1 MLSPRKVSLSMYSW
15 PASAVS
21 PRMVLPDAGGSGLAA
36 VVGGLSAAGLRRAGI
51 GLGHGRVGGYG
62 NVVAAAAAGEQQGEK
77 YGQEADKYAARP
89 KYKYG

>member
-1 MLSPRKVSLSMYSW
+1 MYSW

-21 PRMVLPDAGGSGLAA
+21 PRMVLPDAADGWALGAA
-36 VVGGLSAAGLRRAGI
+36 VSPPLSVGSSAAGLRRAGV